1 MKKGVKYLAA
11 LLMTVFL
18 LTGCATESKY
28 GMTIT
33 ESGEVELEI
42 IKTAD
47 DEIIDAELNMSQGFT
62 NSDNDDEEL
71 EDSELEDEEEEEE
84 KEVTDEERWEFLE
97 QQETNVDSSF
107 KKEKYTTD
115 DMKGYKFTKNIG
127 KLSDLSTSSSS
138 TRVDIVEYVK
148 SLSSSS
154 KLFVKDG
161 EKYKSNIKFEV
172 DSSSSSSQGADYTYI
187 FTLTLPEK
195 PTSNNADEVSSDGKT
210 LTWNIEKNTD
220 IEFEFNFKDSDK
232 KSDDDK
238 KDSDS
243 NLLMYILIG
252 GGALLLIVAVVIIIV
267 VVTSNKKKNGQQPQ
281 NPNQNQITQ

>member
-1 MKKGVKYLAA
+1 M
-11 LLMTVFL
+11 
-18 LTGCATESKY
+18 
-28 GMTIT
+28 
-33 ESGEVELEI
+33 
-42 IKTAD
+42 
-47 DEIIDAELNMSQGFT
+47 
-62 NSDNDDEEL
+62 
-71 EDSELEDEEEEEE
+71 
-84 KEVTDEERWEFLE
+84 
-97 QQETNVDSSF
+97 
-107 KKEKYTTD
+107 
-115 DMKGYKFTKNIG
+115 
-127 KLSDLSTSSSS
+127 
-138 TRVDIVEYVK
+138 
-148 SLSSSS
+148 
-154 KLFVKDG
+154 
-161 EKYKSNIKFEV
+161 
-172 DSSSSSSQGADYTYI
+172 
-187 FTLTLPEK
+187 TLPEK